1 MDERATPVKRVSRQK
16 RGNVIQGGRLK
27 DGRRVVVVTG
37 LGGIGR
43 AIARRLGSGAIVV
56 LADVDPTALNTEAGH
71 LEEEGYGV
79 VAQTTD
85 VSEIE
90 SVAIL
95 AETASRLGPVEALV
109 HTAGLSPVQASP
121 EAIFRVDLLGTALML
136 DAFAEVIAPG
146 GAGVFIASMA
156 GTVAPQNSDLEQ
168 RLATTPTALLMD
180 LPELAAATDPGS
192 AYGIAKRGNQIR
204 VRAAALTWGR
214 RQARVNTISPGIIS
228 TPMGAAELQ
237 GPNGDLMRTMLA
249 SSATGRIGTPHDIA
263 AAVEFLV
270 GPNSTF
276 ITGTDLL
283 VDGGAVASLLSAAP

>member
-1 MDERATPVKRVSRQK
+1 V
-16 RGNVIQGGRLK
+16 K

-37 LGGIGR
+37 LGGMGR

-56 LADVDPTALNTEAGH
+56 LADVDPAALNTEAGH
-71 LEEEGYGV
+71 LEEEGYV
-79 VAQTTD
+79 VVVQATD

-90 SVAIL
+90 SVATL
-95 AETASRLGPVEALV
+95 AETASRHGPVEAVV

-156 GTVAPQNSDLEQ
+156 GTVAPQNSDFEQ
-168 RLATTPTALLMD
+168 RLATTPTALLLD
-180 LPELAAATDPGS
+180 LPELAVAAEHGT
-192 AYGIAKRGNQIR
+192 AYGIAKRANQIR

-237 GPNGDLMRTMLA
+237 GPNGDFMRTMLA

-263 AAVEFLV
+263 AAVEFLT

-283 VDGGAVASLLSAAP
+283 VDGGAVASLLTTAS